1 MKSNFIHIC
10 FVIDESGSMSSSV
23 NDVIGGFNK
32 LIKEQKEEKNG
43 TCAVSLF
50 KFNGNVTE
58 VYRGKDVKDVKELK
72 EGKSVSWFHPF
83 NNGNFSTV
91 FNAGTTINESENDN
105 DDECTYSPGGCTAMN
120 DGIGTAIDKIGQ
132 WLAAMPEEERPE
144 KNLIVIMTDGEEN
157 SSHEYTLAKVKEM
170 IKHQEEKYS
179 WSFMYMGT
187 DIRDTKDADDLGIK
201 MRAYNTRDNIGNTY
215 ACLTKSLSSY
225 RNYDSHLDAD
235 VKSMAFSEELTNMAA
250 DLNNEY
256 EKETGL
262 KMA

>member
-32 LIKEQKEEKNG
+32 LIADQKKEKNG

-50 KFNGNVTE
+50 KFNGDVTE
-58 VYRGKDVKDVKELK
+58 IYRGKDIKDVKELK
-72 EGKSVSWFHPF
+72 EGKVVSWFHPF
-83 NNGNFSTV
+83 NNGSFSTV
-91 FNAGTTINESENDN
+91 LNAGTTINESENDN
-105 DDECTYSPGGCTAMN
+105 ECTYSPNGCTAMN

-157 SSHEYTLAKVKEM
+157 ASQEYTLAKVKEM

-187 DIRDTKDADDLGIK
+187 DIRNTKDADNLGINMK
-201 MRAYNTRDNIGNTY
+201 AYNTRSNIGTTY
-215 ACLTKSLSSY
+215 ACLSKSMSSY
-225 RNYDSHLDAD
+225 RNYDVNLDAAT
-235 VKSMAFSEELTNMAA
+235 KSMAFADELQDMATE
-250 DLNNEY
+250 LNAEY

>member
-32 LIKEQKEEKNG
+32 LIKEQKDEKNG

-50 KFNGNVTE
+50 KFNGDVTE

-72 EGKSVSWFHPF
+72 EGKSISWFHPF
-83 NNGNFSTV
+83 NNGKFSTV
-91 FNAGTTINESENDN
+91 LNAGTIINESENDN
-105 DDECTYSPGGCTAMN
+105 ECTYSPGGCTAMN

-157 SSHEYTLAKVKEM
+157 ASQEYTLAKVKEM
-170 IKHQEEKYS
+170 IKHQEDKYS

-187 DIRDTKDADDLGIK
+187 DIRNTKDADNLGIK

-225 RNYDSHLDAD
+225 RNYDVNLDAAT
-235 VKSMAFSEELTNMAA
+235 KSMAFSAELDTMAA
-250 DLNNEY
+250 DLNTEY

>member
-32 LIKEQKEEKNG
+32 LIKEQKDEKNG

-50 KFNGNVTE
+50 KFNGDVTE

-72 EGKSVSWFHPF
+72 EGKSISWFHPF
-83 NNGNFSTV
+83 NNGKFSTV
-91 FNAGTTINESENDN
+91 LNAGTIINESENDN
-105 DDECTYSPGGCTAMN
+105 DNECTYSPGGCTAMN

-157 SSHEYTLAKVKEM
+157 ASQEYTLAKVKEM
-170 IKHQEEKYS
+170 IKHQEDKYS
-179 WSFMYMGT
+179 WSFMYLGT
-187 DIRDTKDADDLGIK
+187 DIRDTKDADAYGFK

-215 ACLTKSLSSY
+215 SCLAKSVSSY
-225 RNYDSHLDAD
+225 RNYDVNLDAAT
-235 VKSMAFSEELTNMAA
+235 KSMAFSAELDTMTA
-250 DLNNEY
+250 DLNTEY